1 MKVKKL
7 LAGVISAAVVI
18 GAMTVSAFAEDVAD
32 PDLTG
37 TIVNVTKANAQ
48 DVLDGKY
55 GDINGKTINFTENI
69 TETLDLA
76 RPTKY
81 QGSGTAYYQFNGAD
95 KTEIQWSEN
104 ISSELNALK
113 TGTIHYYRTLKNVTF
128 TANDGVTVKGFNY
141 SAGHVYTNG
150 SHDYVRDIDLIQG
163 QTSYYR
169 HSSMDS
175 ITFVGLTFT
184 YNFDAA
190 LYMTDCEVK
199 NITFENCVFNG
210 ADEYKPTVAAIHM
223 GADDQYFVNTIVN
236 NCKINNYFQGVY
248 IRGIDSAAITGN
260 IISNTT
266 HNALGLQSYKN
277 DLKGRV
283 TVEENYLSNVGDR
296 AIRINNVS
304 ATGDITINNNIM
316 VKCGDSNGQLIK
328 ATSCTEGSSVNL
340 ESNYWDGKGVTT
352 AVAGLTAPTTT
363 GITGG
368 TWNSIDADT
377 LKGYLANGA
386 TLKANENGSYTV
398 TKTTTPEILEK
409 SLYVTYKD
417 LIKYDL
423 AGNGQEKDSIK
434 LTLFAG
440 IDSLDYSSVGFD
452 VTVGDT
458 TKRLPIDTV
467 YESVKTI
474 YEGSEK
480 TFYPSDF
487 GSGVKYIFGWS
498 IHFPAEAKYAN
509 ASATWTPFAIKNGEE
524 IRGAKFKL
532 DDIFLGT
539 LNTNPTE
546 VTK

>member
-18 GAMTVSAFAEDVAD
+18 GAMTVSAFAEDVAA

-113 TGTIHYYRTLKNVTF
+113 TGTIHYYRTLKNITF

-141 SAGHVYTNG
+141 SAGHVYANG

-368 TWNSIDADT
+368 TWNSIDANT

-386 TLKANENGSYTV
+386 KLKANEDGSYTV
-398 TKTTTPEILEK
+398 TKNTDPEILAK
-409 SLYVTYKD
+409 SLYVTYSELGKFD
-417 LIKYDL
+417 FGSGEI
-423 AGNGQEKDSIK
+423 DSIK

-440 IDSLDYSSVGFD
+440 VDTLDYSSVGFD
-452 VTVGDT
+452 VTVGKET
-458 TKRLPIDTV
+458 QSFPITTV
-467 YESVKTI
+467 YTSVKTMLGGK
-474 YEGSEK
+474 ETTVK
-480 TFYPSDF
+480 AADF
-487 GSGVKYIFGWS
+487 GSGVNYIFGQT
-498 IHFPAEAKYAN
+498 INFPATTEFAD
-509 ASATWTPFAIKNGEE
+509 ASANWTPFAMKNGKK
-524 IRGAKFKL
+524 ITVKTFNLA
-532 DDIFLGT
+532 DIFPGT
-539 LNTNPTE
+539 LTQE
-546 VTK
+546 VK

>member
-1 MKVKKL
+1 MKVTKL

-141 SAGHVYTNG
+141 SAGHVYANG
-150 SHDYVRDIDLIQG
+150 SHDYVRDIDLILG

-223 GADDQYFVNTIVN
+223 GADDQYFVNTTVN

-296 AIRINNVS
+296 AIRFNNVS

-328 ATSCTEGSSVNL
+328 ATSCAEGSSVNL

-386 TLKANENGSYTV
+386 TLKANEDGSYTV
-398 TKTTTPEILEK
+398 TKNTDPEILAK
-409 SLYVTYKD
+409 SLYVTYSELGKFD
-417 LIKYDL
+417 FGSGEI
-423 AGNGQEKDSIK
+423 DSIK

-440 IDSLDYSSVGFD
+440 VDTLDYSSVGFD
-452 VTVGDT
+452 VTVGKET
-458 TKRLPIDTV
+458 QSFPITTV
-467 YESVKTI
+467 YTSVKTMLDGK
-474 YEGSEK
+474 ETTVK
-480 TFYPSDF
+480 AADF
-487 GSGVKYIFGWS
+487 GSGVNYIFGQT
-498 IHFPAEAKYAN
+498 INFPATTEFAD
-509 ASATWTPFAIKNGEE
+509 ASANWTPFAMNNGKK
-524 IRGAKFKL
+524 IAGKTFNLA
-532 DDIFLGT
+532 DIFPGT
-539 LNTNPTE
+539 LTQE
-546 VTK
+546 VK